1 MGLELSLT
9 CPFCNQGEL
18 TETEGVFDLVARLL
32 GEARLALEARAR
44 GLSLRDTA
52 QTLVSGERWDGGA
65 FGRVCPYCRRARL
78 SVSSD
83 RILAL
88 DCAALVLGGARRYW
102 QAGSGRRLSPK
113 ETAQLILDGRISAI
127 VVVEPATEPAQ
138 REPTREATVEI
149 LDVDFDD

>member
-1 MGLELSLT
+1 MT

-18 TETEGVFDLVARLL
+18 TETEGVFDLLARLL

-78 SVSSD
+78 SVSTD
-83 RILAL
+83 RILPL

-102 QAGSGRRLSPK
+102 SAGNGRRLSWK
-113 ETAQLILDGRISAI
+113 ESAQLVLDGRIAI
-127 VVVEPATEPAQ
+127 VECAPVQEPEPKRE
-138 REPTREATVEI
+138 REPTIEI